1 MASYYG
7 WFKNT
12 DSFGLVM
19 NNGFDKTFK
28 QAKRHVS
35 AVERKKYELSDGIG
49 NAACGCAD

>member
-35 AVERKKYELSDGIG
+35 AVERKRHELSDGIG
-49 NAACGCAD
+49 NAAFGCAD